1 MTTGK
6 VKWYNST
13 KGYGF
18 IQPDEGSIDIFVH
31 VSALEHAG
39 ISNLADG
46 QAISYDES
54 SEKGKVSAINLK
66 LN

>member
-6 VKWYNST
+6 VKWYNPT
-13 KGYGF
+13 KGYDF
-18 IQPDEGSIDIFVH
+18 IQPDDGSSDIFVH
-31 VSALEHAG
+31 ISAVEHAG

-66 LN
+66 LS

>member
-18 IQPDEGSIDIFVH
+18 IQPDDGSSDIFVH
-31 VSALEHAG
+31 ISAVEHAG
-39 ISNLADG
+39 ISNLVDG

-66 LN
+66 LS